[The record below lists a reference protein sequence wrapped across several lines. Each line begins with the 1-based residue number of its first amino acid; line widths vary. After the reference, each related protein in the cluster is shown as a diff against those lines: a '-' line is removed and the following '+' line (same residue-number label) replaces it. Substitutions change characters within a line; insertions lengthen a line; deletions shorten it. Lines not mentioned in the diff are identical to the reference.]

1 MKEQVIARRVADRGG
16 ASGKRRP
23 GVIAQRPAK
32 RGGGAK
38 EALGDRLRSIVGYLP
53 LAGKLFLVIA
63 VCVLILTGYRV
74 AVSAS
79 FFKVQNVE
87 VRGAARASAAEIQSI
102 VRHQAGE
109 QGLWRADLSGI
120 SAQIERLPW
129 VRTAVVTRVLPD
141 VVRVRIA
148 ERVQRAIVRTAAGRL
163 VWVDDD
169 AVLLGPTSAT
179 DQMPAFF
186 LRGWN
191 EDKSEEAV
199 ADNRERVQKYLQLS
213 REWEASGIA
222 NRVSEVNLSDLR
234 DVRAQLAGDDSQ
246 IEVRLGADDL
256 GPRLEKGLQV
266 LDAQRQTP
274 LGPFITYII
283 MSQKSPIVG
292 HSVAPNISKDVDSVP
307 GDEPKTKVKS
317 AISSIPQ
324 ERNRATGADSAKDQ
338 PVLKQTGDSRN
349 RRVNEPRSQHNR

>member
-1 MKEQVIARRVADRGG
+1 MREQLIAQRVGGRRA
-16 ASGKRRP
+16 AYRRRRARA
-23 GVIAQRPAK
+23 IAQRPAK
-32 RGGGAK
+32 RGGRGTR
-38 EALGDRLRSIVGYLP
+38 EAPGDRLRSIARYLP

-63 VCVLILTGYRV
+63 ACALVFTGYRV
-74 AVSAS
+74 AASAS
-79 FFKVQNVE
+79 FFQMHNVE

-109 QGLWRADLSGI
+109 KGLWRADLSAM

-129 VRTAVVTRVLPD
+129 VRTAVVTCVLPD
-141 VVRVRIA
+141 VVRVRII
-148 ERVQRAIVRTAAGRL
+148 ERAQRAVVRTAAGRL

-169 AVLLGPTSAT
+169 AVMLGPTSAT

-191 EDKSEEAV
+191 EDKAEEAV

-222 NRVSEVNLSDLR
+222 TRVSEVNLSDLR

-246 IEVRLGADDL
+246 IEIRLGADDL
-256 GPRLEKGLQV
+256 GPRLEKGLKV
-266 LDAQRQTP
+266 LDAQRRTP

-283 MSQKSPIVG
+283 MSQKSPIIG
-292 HSVAPNISKDVDSVP
+292 HSVAPNI
-307 GDEPKTKVKS
+307 
-317 AISSIPQ
+317 
-324 ERNRATGADSAKDQ
+324 NNNADSAPATRD
-338 PVLKQTGDSRN
+338 
-349 RRVNEPRSQHNR
+349 